1 MCRESLI
8 MSHSEF
14 GSRVF
19 LSEFDLPDQKAQKL
33 WASQQ
38 ELCITGQLLWEQVH
52 LGGCY
57 WAETL

>member
-8 MSHSEF
+8 MSQSEF

-38 ELCITGQLLWEQVH
+38 ELCITGQLL
-52 LGGCY
+52 
-57 WAETL
+57 